1 MSLWAWVLAP
11 TIGLLLALFGAGGGM
26 TTVPLL
32 THALHM
38 PIKEAVASSLW
49 IVAAV
54 SLAALIRQRAWSRLN
69 WRMIAWFAAGG
80 LAGGWLGA
88 RLGLAM
94 PAAWQS
100 AIFGALTWFVA
111 WWMHRPRPDAA
122 GGGVICRCVRTL
134 LTGLALGVVTGV
146 LGVGGGFLM
155 VPALL
160 WLGVPDYRLA
170 VAHSLLLIV
179 LNAAAAG
186 IGYAGHVA
194 LQAEPIAV
202 IALLAMA
209 GSLAGNWLLH
219 RLPAT
224 RLQRAFSLLLVGIGG
239 VMFWDA
245 FRAE

>member
-1 MSLWAWVLAP
+1 MSPLAWLLAP
-11 TIGLLLALFGAGGGM
+11 LIGVLLALFGAGGGM

-32 THALHM
+32 THLLHM

-54 SLAALIRQRAWSRLN
+54 SLAALIRQHAWRRLN
-69 WRMIAWFAAGG
+69 YRLLAWFAAGG
-80 LAGGWLGA
+80 LLGGWLGA

-94 PAAWQS
+94 PAAMQS

-111 WWMHRPRPDAA
+111 WWMHRPKPVEA

-134 LTGLALGVVTGV
+134 ITGVALGVVTGV

-170 VAHSLLLIV
+170 VAHSLLLITV
-179 LNAAAAG
+179 NAVAAG
-186 IGYAGHVA
+186 AGYLGAIA
-194 LQAEPIAV
+194 LQPEPLAA

-209 GSLAGNWLLH
+209 GSLAGHWLLH
-219 RLPAT
+219 RLPAA
-224 RLQRAFSLLLVGIGG
+224 RLQQAFSLLLVAIGG
-239 VMFWDA
+239 LMFWDA
-245 FRAE
+245 LKA